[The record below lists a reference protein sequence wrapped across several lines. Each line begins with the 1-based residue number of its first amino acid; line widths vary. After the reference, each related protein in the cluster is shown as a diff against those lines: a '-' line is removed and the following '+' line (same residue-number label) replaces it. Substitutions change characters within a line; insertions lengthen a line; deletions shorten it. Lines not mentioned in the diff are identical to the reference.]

1 MLKILRAFHLVNL
14 THFSHTIYLHF
25 TTLPTET
32 VFKKK
37 KKISERFDFTK
48 RILAIWTSTL
58 NAYLPPAPLSPQGS
72 ETTNTDLWVSGLGII
87 SNRATFGP
95 DGARGLRLGEGGSD
109 WRQRLVLITG

>member
-37 KKISERFDFTK
+37 KKFREI
-48 RILAIWTSTL
+48 
-58 NAYLPPAPLSPQGS
+58 
-72 ETTNTDLWVSGLGII
+72 
-87 SNRATFGP
+87 
-95 DGARGLRLGEGGSD
+95 
-109 WRQRLVLITG
+109 